1 MMSDEDC
8 KDLEKTLNTLKR
20 GPNDLEAIIETLK
33 FRNEKLHK
41 FNKRVTG
48 ELIKERKER
57 KALEKKI
64 MEMLSQYRNKGE
76 L

>member
-1 MMSDEDC
+1 MMND
-8 KDLEKTLNTLKR
+8 KR
-20 GPNDLEAIIETLK
+20 GPNDLEAIIERLK
-33 FRNEKLHK
+33 FRNEKLHN

-57 KALEKKI
+57 KALKKKV
-64 MEMLSQYRNKGE
+64 MDMLSQFRNKGE